1 MLASH
6 ESLFLKAKKALISQ
20 LGPPFPI
27 QLCRLLRE

>member
-20 LGPPFPI
+20 LGPFPI